1 MAILTHFFLLDS
13 ITDLI
18 LTITFTMRTDD
29 ASMTFYELPVCLLP
43 YSFVYPVYGGALL
56 ILYRTL

>member
-29 ASMTFYELPVCLLP
+29 ASMTFYELPVCLLVFL
-43 YSFVYPVYGGALL
+43 SFLARISARFLS
-56 ILYRTL
+56 